1 MSQRG
6 AEGEPKVRIKL
17 ERKYDYMELQLVFR
31 CTNGKKRILIVN
43 DPREDVT
50 LEEATNVMQLIID
63 KNVFDSAN
71 GDLVEIVEARMHT
84 CEYVVLL

>member
-1 MSQRG
+1 
-6 AEGEPKVRIKL
+6 
-17 ERKYDYMELQLVFR
+17 MELQLVFR

-50 LEEATNVMQLIID
+50 LEEATYVMQLIID

-84 CEYVVLL
+84 CEYNVLL

>member
-1 MSQRG
+1 
-6 AEGEPKVRIKL
+6 
-17 ERKYDYMELQLVFR
+17 MELQLVFR
-31 CTNGKKRILIVN
+31 CANGKKRILIVN

-71 GDLVEIVEARMHT
+71 GDRVEIVEARMHT

>member
-1 MSQRG
+1 
-6 AEGEPKVRIKL
+6 
-17 ERKYDYMELQLVFR
+17 MELQLVFK

-43 DPREDVT
+43 NPREDVT
-50 LEEATNVMQLIID
+50 LEEATDVSQQLIID

>member
-1 MSQRG
+1 
-6 AEGEPKVRIKL
+6 
-17 ERKYDYMELQLVFR
+17 MELQLVFQ

>member
-1 MSQRG
+1 
-6 AEGEPKVRIKL
+6 
-17 ERKYDYMELQLVFR
+17 MELQLVFR

-50 LEEATNVMQLIID
+50 LEEATNVMQQIID

>member
-1 MSQRG
+1 
-6 AEGEPKVRIKL
+6 
-17 ERKYDYMELQLVFR
+17 MELQLVFR

-84 CEYVVLL
+84 CEYNVLL

>member
-1 MSQRG
+1 
-6 AEGEPKVRIKL
+6 
-17 ERKYDYMELQLVFR
+17 MELQLVFK
-31 CTNGKKRILIVN
+31 CTNGKKRILIIN
-43 DPREDVT
+43 NPREDVT

-63 KNVFDSAN
+63 KNVFTCAY

>member
-1 MSQRG
+1 
-6 AEGEPKVRIKL
+6 
-17 ERKYDYMELQLVFR
+17 MELQLVFR

-50 LEEATNVMQLIID
+50 LEEATNVKQLIID

>member
-1 MSQRG
+1 
-6 AEGEPKVRIKL
+6 
-17 ERKYDYMELQLVFR
+17 MELQLDFR

>member
-1 MSQRG
+1 
-6 AEGEPKVRIKL
+6 
-17 ERKYDYMELQLVFR
+17 MELQLVFR

-84 CEYVVLL
+84 CEYSVLL

>member
-1 MSQRG
+1 
-6 AEGEPKVRIKL
+6 
-17 ERKYDYMELQLVFR
+17 MELQLVFK
-31 CTNGKKRILIVN
+31 CTNGKKRIIVIN
-43 DPREDVT
+43 SPREDVT
-50 LEEATNVMQLIID
+50 LEEATTVMQLIID